1 MERLED
7 IVNHINI
14 QENFAIAY
22 LDCEPLDVSDEFL
35 EVIQEL
41 PKPQQHKYLGSQIRN
56 FLYNL
61 YFKGDSYLN
70 STSDPSLKSSS
81 KSELLENNRMF
92 GRDWEFYQAIH
103 DRNSGIGYF
112 DAGWEVIKV
121 KSKGSLAVKKQG
133 LTIYIEPKKHLAAG
147 EPLPLI
153 GDTISILMPRNL
165 LEQGYY
171 VAVSNSGLPAEP
183 TACIYFNLDSTGA
196 IALMES
202 IRKMLDPLQIP
213 FRFKVL
219 SNSKSY
225 WRYDSGILAIDKEN
239 YTQIAPSLH
248 AIYQQHQEYLTTA
261 VPIFTKLLLPGIGI
275 AETPWHPTRQS
286 MDFGM
291 HRCQI
296 VAQGLLDAW
305 LEGDNSATT
314 RMRSIRDRFDL
325 ARIPWEAPYLN
336 PESEDIY
343 HISNL

>member
-1 MERLED
+1 MERLDD

-14 QENFAIAY
+14 RENFAIAY
-22 LDCEPLDVSDEFL
+22 LDCEPLEILDEFL

-41 PKPQQHKYLGSQIRN
+41 PKSQQHKYLICQIRN

-61 YFKGDSYLN
+61 YFKGDSYFSSSL
-70 STSDPSLKSSS
+70 DPSFKSPS
-81 KSELLENNRMF
+81 KSEIIENNRMF
-92 GRDWEFYQAIH
+92 GRDSEFYQAIH
-103 DRNSGIGYF
+103 DRNLGTGYF
-112 DAGWEVIKV
+112 DSGWEVIKV
-121 KSKGSLAVKKQG
+121 KSKKSLTVKKQG
-133 LTIYIEPKKHLAAG
+133 LTIHIEPKKHLAPG
-147 EPLPLI
+147 EALPLL

-171 VAVSNSGLPAEP
+171 IAVSNFGLPAEP
-183 TACIYFNLDSTGA
+183 TVFIYFNIDSTGA

-202 IRKMLDPLQIP
+202 IREMLDPLQIP

-225 WRYDSGILAIDKEN
+225 WRYDSGILVINKEN
-239 YTQIAPSLH
+239 YRQIEPSIQ
-248 AIYQQHQEYLTTA
+248 AIYQQHREYITTT
-261 VPIFTKLLLPGIGI
+261 VPIFTKVLLPGIGI
-275 AETPWHPTRQS
+275 AETPWHHTQQS

-305 LEGDNSATT
+305 LEEDNSATR

-325 ARIPWEAPYLN
+325 AEISWEAPYLN
-336 PESEDIY
+336 PGSEDIY
-343 HISNL
+343 HMLNL